1 MSAVPSAD
9 QRYSFETDGYLV
21 LESFLSP
28 DHVARLRAALQQT
41 IAGRRELE
49 RRGPTSAACSTR
61 VSRTSTPPTPS
72 ARRERALLPRAGTS
86 TAPTTDS
93 ATCVRGCRCWS

>member
-49 RRGPTSAACSTR
+49 RRGTPHVARPGEEHGRARASSAAGG
-61 VSRTSTPPTPS
+61 
-72 ARRERALLPRAGTS
+72 LPRLDDAF
-86 TAPTTDS
+86 
-93 ATCVRGCRCWS
+93 CE

>member
-28 DHVARLRAALQQT
+28 DHVARLRAALQRT

-49 RRGPTSAACSTR
+49 R
-61 VSRTSTPPTPS
+61 
-72 ARRERALLPRAGTS
+72 PR
-86 TAPTTDS
+86 P
-93 ATCVRGCRCWS
+93 

>member
-28 DHVARLRAALQQT
+28 DHVARLRAALQRT

-49 RRGPTSAACSTR
+49 RRGPRFAR
-61 VSRTSTPPTPS
+61 PGEEHGGS
-72 ARRERALLPRAGTS
+72 ARIFYLLADDPLFLEL
-86 TAPTTDS
+86 
-93 ATCVRGCRCWS
+93 ATIRR

>member
-28 DHVARLRAALQQT
+28 DHVARLRAA
-41 IAGRRELE
+41 AGDR
-49 RRGPTSAACSTR
+49 
-61 VSRTSTPPTPS
+61 PPP
-72 ARRERALLPRAGTS
+72 
-86 TAPTTDS
+86 
-93 ATCVRGCRCWS
+93 

>member
-28 DHVARLRAALQQT
+28 DHVVRLRAALQRT

-49 RRGPTSAACSTR
+49 PRGPKSAAC
-61 VSRTSTPPTPS
+61 
-72 ARRERALLPRAGTS
+72 
-86 TAPTTDS
+86 
-93 ATCVRGCRCWS
+93 